1 MYVLSPVVYTMH
13 KALFK
18 CPDLVTVCKTTQS
31 CPYIISALSGDSGTL
46 FVVSLI
52 LDARSVA
59 GEVVLVILAVGFLRC
74 ACYPAVCACAI
85 FLRCA
90 CYPAVCACAISEG
103 ACSNWLRRQ
112 GEANDRH
119 LGAWLGL
126 NTFSISLDILILISS
141 PIICQSWHR
150 FLGRVDSCVLIKHL
164 YRDFILETFKSVTV
178 SNRS

>member
-1 MYVLSPVVYTMH
+1 M
-13 KALFK
+13 
-18 CPDLVTVCKTTQS
+18 
-31 CPYIISALSGDSGTL
+31 

-74 ACYPAVCACAI
+74 ACYPAVCACGVLAI
-85 FLRCA
+85 LQCVLVLVVGFLRCA
-90 CYPAVCACAISEG
+90 WLPAILQSCAISEG

-126 NTFSISLDILILISS
+126 NTFIISLDILILISS
-141 PIICQSWHR
+141 PIICQSWPR
-150 FLGRVDSCVLIKHL
+150 FLGRVDSCVLIGTPVQGL
-164 YRDFILETFKSVTV
+164 YIRDLQIR
-178 SNRS
+178 NRKQ

>member
-13 KALFK
+13 KALFR

-31 CPYIISALSGDSGTL
+31 CPYIISALSGNSGTL
-46 FVVSLI
+46 FVVSSI

-59 GEVVLVILAVGFLRC
+59 GEVVLVILAVG
-74 ACYPAVCACAI
+74 

-126 NTFSISLDILILISS
+126 NTFIISLDILILISS
-141 PIICQSWHR
+141 PIICQSWPR
-150 FLGRVDSCVLIKHL
+150 FLGRVDSCVLIGTPVQGL
-164 YRDFILETFKSVTV
+164 YIRDLQIR
-178 SNRS
+178 NRKQ